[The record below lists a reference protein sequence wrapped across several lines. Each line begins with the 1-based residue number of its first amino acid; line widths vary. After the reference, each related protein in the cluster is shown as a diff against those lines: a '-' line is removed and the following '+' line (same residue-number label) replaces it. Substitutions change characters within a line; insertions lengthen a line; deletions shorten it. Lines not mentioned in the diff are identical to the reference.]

1 MATPTPDPSSLAER
15 ALRRQNPREEPS
27 ALTRTLGSVRGAL
40 GNGRPY
46 RDPPASALRGLA
58 SNRPDAALAEDRRG
72 ERSGKRRGVDR
83 VRWGSGRRSRSAR
96 PLLWVGC
103 ALLRRR
109 KGLDGIKNGGP
120 ASSSETSLA
129 GSRVPGQ
136 VVPGV
141 EAA

>member
-1 MATPTPDPSSLAER
+1 MLCER
-15 ALRRQNPREEPS
+15 WRLV
-27 ALTRTLGSVRGAL
+27 G
-40 GNGRPY
+40 
-46 RDPPASALRGLA
+46 PPASALRGLA
-58 SNRPDAALAEDRRG
+58 SNRLDAALAEDRRG
-72 ERSGKRRGVDR
+72 ERSGKRLGLTRSGGDQEDVPEALGPLVR
-83 VRWGSGRRSRSAR
+83 VGR
-96 PLLWVGC
+96 

-109 KGLDGIKNGGP
+109 KGLDGIKIGGP

>member
-1 MATPTPDPSSLAER
+1 VR
-15 ALRRQNPREEPS
+15 ICGGRR
-27 ALTRTLGSVRGAL
+27 VRF
-40 GNGRPY
+40 
-46 RDPPASALRGLA
+46 PPAT
-58 SNRPDAALAEDRRG
+58 RR
-72 ERSGKRRGVDR
+72 
-83 VRWGSGRRSRSAR
+83 RRSRSVR
-96 PLLWVGC
+96 PLFWVGR

-109 KGLDGIKNGGP
+109 KGLDGIEIGGP

>member
-1 MATPTPDPSSLAER
+1 MLCER
-15 ALRRQNPREEPS
+15 WRLV
-27 ALTRTLGSVRGAL
+27 G
-40 GNGRPY
+40 
-46 RDPPASALRGLA
+46 PPASALRGWA

-72 ERSGKRRGVDR
+72 ERSGKRLGLTR
-83 VRWGSGRRSRSAR
+83 SGGDQEDVPESAR
-96 PLLWVGC
+96 SLFWVER

-109 KGLDGIKNGGP
+109 KGLDGIKIGGP